1 MPVNTKHAEEYELPE
16 IIDGP
21 SSSLQAED
29 DFERERLIDGRTSE
43 DKLGEVDAEEEQ
55 IGKGTKIDELIA
67 RVCICLFD
75 QSEADIVDCTICG
88 RHDLAN
94 TDITGPLPRLDIL
107 YHGRFGFSGFLLQ
120 VECALLLIILCDIDH
135 ISTWSPPG
143 G

>member
-21 SSSLQAED
+21 STSLQAED
-29 DFERERLIDGRTSE
+29 DIERERLLDGRTSE

-67 RVCICLFD
+67 RVCIYLLA
-75 QSEADIVDCTICG
+75 QYRAEVVDCTICG
-88 RHDLAN
+88 RYDLAN
-94 TDITGPLPRLDIL
+94 TDITGPLAGLDIL
-107 YHGRFGFSGFLLQ
+107 YHGRFGVSGFLLQ
-120 VECALLLIILCDIDH
+120 VQRAILLIILRDIDH
-135 ISTWSPPG
+135 ISTWSPVG

>member
-1 MPVNTKHAEEYELPE
+1 MPVHTKHAEEYELPE
-16 IIDGP
+16 ITDAG
-21 SSSLQAED
+21 SSELQAED
-29 DFERERLIDGRTSE
+29 DIERERLLDGRTSE

-67 RVCICLFD
+67 RVCIYLLA
-75 QSEADIVDCTICG
+75 QYRAEVVDCTICG
-88 RHDLAN
+88 RHDLAD
-94 TDITGPLPRLDIL
+94 TDTTGSLSGLDIL
-107 YHGRFGFSGFLLQ
+107 YHGRFGVSGFLLQ